1 MREKENYSVLCIL
14 HKTSFT
20 FLFIW
25 SDGQLSVNCSE
36 RVLSL
41 LNAVLSLGRV
51 FWAVLQCW
59 DGDRGL
65 ERSRV
70 LRGPSCQ
77 LSSIPSPSSLLVS
90 AQLSHSSQD
99 PFPRLPL
106 PQSVIIANYQIP
118 PAPTLR
124 LSSLNW
130 YIFQFRLKS
139 SCKQWTVRKRVD
151 SIVVQKFSCT
161 YRIF

>member
-1 MREKENYSVLCIL
+1 MFQIPGVWEFLKHFFCSLKLTSVWIFDIADAREYSVLCIL

-77 LSSIPSPSSLLVS
+77 LSSIPSASSLLVS
-90 AQLSHSSQD
+90 AHPIIPFLSGPVSKIASASVCNYRQLS
-99 PFPRLPL
+99 
-106 PQSVIIANYQIP
+106 
-118 PAPTLR
+118 
-124 LSSLNW
+124 
-130 YIFQFRLKS
+130 
-139 SCKQWTVRKRVD
+139 D
-151 SIVVQKFSCT
+151 SART
-161 YRIF
+161 YVCQV